1 MHKPLKNGL
10 PPLRHILSVIYKLAK
25 FLVPILSNITQNEF
39 TVKDSFTFGDEILT
53 RDSHLHMASFN
64 ADALFTNIP
73 LDKTIDICINSLF
86 QTPETLVNGISKN
99 YFHDLLNLVMKES
112 FFTFKGYC
120 VCCIF
125 TSLFWMSKK
134 DDL

>member
-1 MHKPLKNGL
+1 MA
-10 PPLRHILSVIYKLAK
+10 KL
-25 FLVPILSNITQNEF
+25 LVPVLSNITQNEF

-53 RDSHLHMASFN
+53 QDSHLRMASFN

-99 YFHDLLNLVMKES
+99 DFHNLLNLVMKES
-112 FFTFKGYC
+112 FFTFKGYH